1 MRRLLHGG
9 MHPRPDSSE
18 AAMKKSLLLTL
29 AVAAL
34 CLGETVTPVIS
45 TATAQSV
52 TIDRDGVRIDRRSS
66 RRVDRREAVRIAQ
79 RNGVSRVRGAD
90 LRGRYWVVTGETRRG
105 RDILRVT
112 IDARTGRVAG
122 RRYIHR

>member
-1 MRRLLHGG
+1 
-9 MHPRPDSSE
+9 
-18 AAMKKSLLLTL
+18 MKKVLLLTF

-66 RRVDRREAVRIAQ
+66 RRIDRREAIRIAE
-79 RNGVSRVRGAD
+79 RNGVRRVRSAD
-90 LRGRYWVVTGETRRG
+90 LRGRYWVVTGEARRG

-112 IDARTGRVAG
+112 IDDRTGRVLG